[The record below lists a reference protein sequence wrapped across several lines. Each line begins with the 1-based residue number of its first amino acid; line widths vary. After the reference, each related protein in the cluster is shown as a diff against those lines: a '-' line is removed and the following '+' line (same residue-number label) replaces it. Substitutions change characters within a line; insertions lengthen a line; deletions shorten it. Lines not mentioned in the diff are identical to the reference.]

1 MPGYSKIPFF
11 GHYQIQWQMCK
22 KDDNGKDFITT
33 PNLWSGEGWVAQIK
47 VLTGYR
53 GIRLGPGELKLLD
66 DCWGDIMLVRRKH
79 PNLHAITQPLI
90 NEMHEVMRS
99 LIQVH
104 FGTGSKGGTEDEDRL
119 VQRLDDYR
127 KARSPQADVVMATS
141 EQDSTWV
148 EKAERAIIAATIDE
162 GTVIMN
168 ALSDAGIS
176 LDSEDQ
182 ETLKSCTDGLT
193 ASGRSADNSK
203 LSKLVKDV
211 MSYVCAIFENG
222 GDNNDLVRKL
232 AIYRNAANEEEDG
245 ESMMTDSESFNS
257 QASSRVQGTI
267 STTQLTQHE

>member
-1 MPGYSKIPFF
+1 
-11 GHYQIQWQMCK
+11 
-22 KDDNGKDFITT
+22 
-33 PNLWSGEGWVAQIK
+33 
-47 VLTGYR
+47 
-53 GIRLGPGELKLLD
+53 
-66 DCWGDIMLVRRKH
+66 MLVRRKQ
-79 PNLHAITQPLI
+79 AITHPPIQA
-90 NEMHEVMRS
+90 MHNVMRS

-104 FGTGSKGGTEDEDRL
+104 SGTGSKGGTEDGALLE
-119 VQRLDDYR
+119 QRLDDYR
-127 KARSPQADVVMATS
+127 KARSSQADVVMSTS

-148 EKAERAIIAATIDE
+148 EKAERAIIAATNDD
-162 GTVIMN
+162 GSVIMN
-168 ALSDAGIS
+168 ALKNVGIS

-193 ASGRSADNSK
+193 ASARSADNSK

-211 MSYVCAIFENG
+211 MSYVYTIFENG

-267 STTQLTQHE
+267 PTIQLTQHE